1 MNQQHEK
8 SHLNSSPAK
17 LNITHKQNNAF
28 HENLE
33 TKFTL
38 TYKSSIKI

>member
-1 MNQQHEK
+1 MK
-8 SHLNSSPAK
+8 KHLNSSSAK
-17 LNITHKQNNAF
+17 LNITHKQNNSF
-28 HENLE
+28 HENAE